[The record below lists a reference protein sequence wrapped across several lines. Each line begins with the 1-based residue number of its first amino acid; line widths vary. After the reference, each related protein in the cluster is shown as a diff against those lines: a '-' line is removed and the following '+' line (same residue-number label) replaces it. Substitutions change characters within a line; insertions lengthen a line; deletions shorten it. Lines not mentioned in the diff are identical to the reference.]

1 MRKSTQN
8 HFEFIA
14 LMAALMSIVALSLD
28 ALLPALEI
36 IGIAVGNTDA
46 ASNQLL
52 ITLFFLGMGSGPLL
66 FGPLSDS
73 VGRKPVVYIGF
84 GLFMASSLICISAVS
99 LPWMIAGRILQGA
112 SLSAPRT
119 ISIAMIRDRFSGDYM
134 ARIMS
139 FVTVVF
145 LLVPVIAPALGKIV
159 MDIWN
164 WKAIFYLQVIIAGIV
179 CFWFWKR
186 QPETLPKEKRSGFK
200 AITILRGFKAVL
212 SFRRTILFTVIWG
225 LITGAFLV
233 YLSTSQQIFEVQYDL
248 KEHFPILFAGL
259 AISIGT
265 ATFLNGSLVLKFG
278 MRKLIIWALFAFTG
292 ISLIYT
298 LLFYDAV
305 NPNIAILMLFL
316 GLQFFAVGFLFGNL
330 RSMAMEPLG
339 HIAGVGAAITGFLAT
354 AMSVPISAWIG
365 HFVTTSA
372 LPLFLGFL
380 ICGLLSLMLLAIAEY
395 RPRA

>member
-1 MRKSTQN
+1 
-8 HFEFIA
+8 
-14 LMAALMSIVALSLD
+14 MAALMSIVALSLD

-36 IGIAVGNTDA
+36 IGVAVGNTDA

-84 GLFMASSLICISAVS
+84 GLFMASSLICVSAVS

-164 WKAIFYLQVIIAGIV
+164 WKAIFYLQVIIAGMV

-200 AITILRGFKAVL
+200 AITILRGFNAVL
-212 SFRRTILFTVIWG
+212 SFRRTMLFTVIWG

-265 ATFLNGSLVLKFG
+265 ATFLNGTLVLKFG
-278 MRKLIIWALFAFTG
+278 MRKLIIWALFGFTG

-298 LLFYDAV
+298 LLFYHDV